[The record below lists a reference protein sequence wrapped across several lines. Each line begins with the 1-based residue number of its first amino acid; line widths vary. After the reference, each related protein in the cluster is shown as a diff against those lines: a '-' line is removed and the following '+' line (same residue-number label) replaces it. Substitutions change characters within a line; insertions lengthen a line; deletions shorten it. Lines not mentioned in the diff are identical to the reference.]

1 MQQKPSS
8 KKERVD
14 WKARSISSS
23 GSNKGPK
30 CLDKVNKTW
39 SLAWLSSQ
47 AASLYKDSPQIP
59 RLTLPTYLATSMDKG
74 AAASEKET
82 VQQKPQD
89 SVSCS
94 NLSQSP
100 SSNQSH

>member
-59 RLTLPTYLATSMDKG
+59 RLTLPTYLATSTDKG
-74 AAASEKET
+74 LLLLRKRR
-82 VQQKPQD
+82 
-89 SVSCS
+89 S
-94 NLSQSP
+94 NKSPRILSLALT
-100 SSNQSH
+100 